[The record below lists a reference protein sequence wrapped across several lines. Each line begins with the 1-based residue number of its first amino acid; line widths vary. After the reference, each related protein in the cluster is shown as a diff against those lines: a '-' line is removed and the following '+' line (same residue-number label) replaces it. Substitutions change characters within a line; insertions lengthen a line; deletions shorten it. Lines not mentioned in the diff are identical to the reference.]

1 MYSEYEHEKKFK
13 FKIIIEGKLPNGL
26 EVCVWRDV
34 DNGVWGVTVVD
45 PKDIWND
52 EYDEKF
58 RDARGVLE
66 CIVALREIKKD

>member
-1 MYSEYEHEKKFK
+1 MYNEHEND
-13 FKIIIEGKLPNGL
+13 FKIVFEGKLPNGL
-26 EVCVWRDV
+26 EVCVWRDI
-34 DNGVWGVTVVD
+34 DNGVWEVTVVD

-66 CIVALREIKKD
+66 YMAALREIKKD

>member
-1 MYSEYEHEKKFK
+1 MYNEYENEFK
-13 FKIIIEGKLPNGL
+13 VVFEGKLPNGL
-26 EVCVWRDV
+26 EVCVWRDI
-34 DNGVWGVTVVD
+34 DNGVWEVTVLD

-66 CIVALREIKKD
+66 YMIALREIKKD